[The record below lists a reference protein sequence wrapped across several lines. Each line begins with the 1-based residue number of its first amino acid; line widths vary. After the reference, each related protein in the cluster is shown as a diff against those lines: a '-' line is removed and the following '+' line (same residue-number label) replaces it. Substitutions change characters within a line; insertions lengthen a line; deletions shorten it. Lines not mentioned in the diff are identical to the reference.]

1 MAKLIFSRAGGL
13 RPAAADLRADAKLV
27 LHVGCGP
34 AHPES
39 LHPQFRGPEWREIRL
54 DIDPGVKPDVV
65 ASIVDMSNVKPES
78 VDAIWSSH
86 NLEHVYSHEVPVV
99 LRNFFRVLRP
109 GGEALITMPDLQ
121 QVAQLVARGKLE
133 DVAYQSPAG
142 PIAPLDILYGHRA
155 SVQQGN
161 EFMSHRTGFTA
172 RTLTQKLTDAGFV
185 DVTVT
190 APKDFSLW
198 ASARKPGRTQA

>member
-1 MAKLIFSRAGGL
+1 MPKLIFTRSAGL
-13 RPAAADLRADAKLV
+13 RAVDGLPPDTKLV

-39 LHPQFRGPEWREIRL
+39 LHERFRSPAWREIRL
-54 DIDPGVKPDVV
+54 DIEPDVKPDIV
-65 ASIVDMSNVKPES
+65 ASIVDMSKVKS
-78 VDAIWSSH
+78 DWVDAIWSSH
-86 NLEHVYSHEVPVV
+86 NLEHVFSHEVPVV

-133 DVAYQSPAG
+133 DVAYVSPAG

-161 EFMSHRTGFTA
+161 EFMAHRTGFTA
-172 RTLTQKLTDAGFV
+172 YTLSRKLSDAGFV
-185 DVTVT
+185 DVKVR

-198 ASARKPGRTQA
+198 ASARKPG